1 MKYLAIYAIVIIA
14 LSALA
19 LSGNKVLYILAS
31 AYQYLIYG
39 VIGVVAVV
47 IVAYGFIEEKT

>member
-1 MKYLAIYAIVIIA
+1 MKHLAIYAIVIIA

-19 LSGNKVLYILAS
+19 LSGNKAFYILAS

-39 VIGVVAVV
+39 VVGVVAVV
-47 IVAYGFIEEKT
+47 IVAYGFIEEKN

>member
-47 IVAYGFIEEKT
+47 IVAYGFIEEKN